1 MSVMKVTHHYLKT
14 IVGCNATVLIMETYA
29 VSVKKCS
36 IFPQI
41 NDVFNL
47 VPKISFIR
55 LFI

>member
-1 MSVMKVTHHYLKT
+1 MSVMKVTNHYLKT
-14 IVGCNATVLIMETYA
+14 IVGCNATVLIMEIFA

-36 IFPQI
+36 VLSQI

-47 VPKISFIR
+47 LPKISFIR